1 MMPRRKSACDIRFM
15 NGISDA
21 QAIQRK
27 LDRWVP
33 SSLALGSSLR
43 ENQYPHRLRA
53 ARSIFRHG
61 SQHLKSA
68 FFEPSPMWGQDMK
81 TKLLLLLS
89 ILLFAVAISGTL
101 LGGMVLAFDKSL
113 WPIDGYVLYI
123 GQYSHVLLVPVSAY
137 ALTVCH
143 KEKSSKLQ
151 QFTLFV
157 LLVLAIIPLIVI
169 PNSMFVYGIWPS

>member
-1 MMPRRKSACDIRFM
+1 MDATVIGPWKFFAGKPVPASAAGCTFDFSARFT
-15 NGISDA
+15 
-21 QAIQRK
+21 
-27 LDRWVP
+27 
-33 SSLALGSSLR
+33 
-43 ENQYPHRLRA
+43 E
-53 ARSIFRHG
+53 
-61 SQHLKSA
+61 
-68 FFEPSPMWGQDMK
+68 FEVHVFQPSPMWGQDMK
-81 TKLLLLLS
+81 SKRLLLLS